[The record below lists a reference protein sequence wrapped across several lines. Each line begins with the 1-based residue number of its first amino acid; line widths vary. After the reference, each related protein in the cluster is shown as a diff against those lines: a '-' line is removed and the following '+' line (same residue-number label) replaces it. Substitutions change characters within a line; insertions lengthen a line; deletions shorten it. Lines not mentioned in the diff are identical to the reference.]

1 MKLKPLLLLM
11 LAAIAPLAALR
22 AAETLG
28 TPASLTP
35 KPLRFTVEKECLQL
49 PKEGCKIHLKGA
61 ISPDFIAYLQQ
72 TEVKPVLVKSPS
84 EADIVVAIDK
94 KLRIKGGKAER
105 RDEAYRLAVTSRQAK
120 ITASTEAGAF
130 YGVQSLLQMTDYLTR
145 PALCCTVEDSPRYEY
160 RGLMFDVSRHFRSV
174 AFMKKQMDAMA
185 LLKLNRMHIH
195 LTDAAGWRLQID
207 RYPRLT
213 EFAAWRPQRTWEA
226 WNTGGQ
232 RYCEQTDP
240 SAHGGFY
247 TKADI
252 RELLDY
258 ARLRHIVVVPEIE
271 MPGHSEEVL
280 AAYPQLSCSGK
291 PYENA
296 DFCPGKEATFE
307 FLQNVLAEV
316 IELFPSEY
324 IHIGGDEA
332 GKAAW
337 KTCPDCQRRMKDEGL
352 KDVDELQSYL
362 VQRVE
367 KFINAKGR
375 KLIGWDEILQG
386 GLAPNAAVMSWRG
399 TKGGME
405 ALKAGHK
412 VVMSPGDVY
421 YLDHAQDAPFRENQ
435 SIGGYTPLEKV
446 YAYMP
451 EAEMTADETAHLLGV
466 QGNLWTEHVTED
478 SFAEYMY
485 YPRAFAIAETG
496 WTRPED
502 KSFGDFRRR
511 AEQLCTSMKS
521 RNFETFDLANEYGER
536 KEKQYPAAHMA
547 KGCKV
552 SYNIPYSPQYTGGGD
567 TALTDG
573 LYGGWAL
580 SDKQWQGTMK
590 DIDVV
595 VDLGEAK
602 DVHYV
607 GATFLQESNSW
618 VYMPK
623 RVEVFLS
630 ENGDDFTLAAT
641 VWNDIPETMTRSLYK
656 LFGTSVGGKARFV
669 RVHAVNDVKPGA
681 WLFTD
686 EIVIN

>member
-1 MKLKPLLLLM
+1 MKLKPLFLFM
-11 LAAIAPLAALR
+11 LAAIVPQAASH
-22 AAETLG
+22 AAETVG
-28 TPASLTP
+28 QASSLTP
-35 KPLRFTVEKECLQL
+35 KPLRVTVEKENFSLRAD
-49 PKEGCKIHLKGA
+49 GCKIYLKGA
-61 ISPDFIAYLQQ
+61 ISPDFIAYLK
-72 TEVKPVLVKSPS
+72 EIGVKPVQVKSPS
-84 EADIVVAIDK
+84 QADIVVAIDK
-94 KLRIKGGKAER
+94 KLRIKGGKTER
-105 RDEAYRLAVTSRQAK
+105 SGEAYRLSVTSRQAK
-120 ITASTEAGAF
+120 IAASTEAGAF
-130 YGVQSLLQMTDYLTR
+130 YGLQSLLQLTDYMTR
-145 PALCCTVEDSPRYEY
+145 PTDCCTIEDSPQYEY

-207 RYPRLT
+207 QYPRLT
-213 EFAAWRPQRTWEA
+213 EFAAWRPQHTWEA
-226 WNTGGQ
+226 WNNGGN

-240 SAHGGFY
+240 SANGGFY

-252 RELLDY
+252 REILEY
-258 ARLRHIVVVPEIE
+258 ARERHIVVVPEIE

-307 FLQNVLAEV
+307 FLQNVLTEV
-316 IELFPSEY
+316 IDLFPSEY

-332 GKAAW
+332 GKSAW
-337 KTCPDCQRRMKDEGL
+337 KTCPDCQRRMKEEGL

-362 VQRVE
+362 VQRIE
-367 KFINAKGR
+367 KFINSKGR

-399 TKGGME
+399 TKGGIE

-446 YAYMP
+446 YSYMP
-451 EAEMTADETAHLLGV
+451 EDEMNSDEIAHLLGV

-496 WTRPED
+496 WTRPQD
-502 KSFGDFRRR
+502 KNYKDFRSR
-511 AEQLCTSMKS
+511 AELLCASMKS
-521 RNFETFDLANEYGER
+521 RNFETFDLSNEYGER
-536 KEKQYPAAHMA
+536 KEKQHPVAHMA

-552 SYNIPYSPQYTGGGD
+552 TYNIPYSQQYTGGGD

-573 LYGGWAL
+573 LFGGWAL

-595 VDLGEAK
+595 VDLGEEK
-602 DVHYV
+602 PVHYV

-623 RVEVFLS
+623 CVEVFLS
-630 ENGDDFTLAAT
+630 EDGKDFTLAET

-656 LFGTSVGGKARFV
+656 LFGTPISGTARFV